1 MEKNKSSREI
11 VTKRIT
17 EMILTGQLKPDDQL
31 PPERELAESMG
42 ISRNL
47 CADIIKEL
55 EKKGLLVV
63 VPRQGVFVNDFRK
76 NGNIHTLEAL
86 MKADF
91 ELQPK
96 EIASIVEYKCGI
108 ETLACKRVI
117 QNASDEEITRLGKF
131 LDNILEAD
139 SPKKAALCA
148 YEYYHELAVLSGNTI
163 VPMLTAGF
171 KKVTVGLWTRYAQNY
186 GTQQLYK
193 SLAEVYFYI
202 NKRDFDGAIRQ
213 ISQSTTDTISG
224 DYSIYKQFPH

>member
-1 MEKNKSSREI
+1 MEKKKSSREI

-42 ISRNL
+42 ISRNM

-96 EIASIVEYKCGI
+96 EIASIIEYKWGI

-117 QNASDEEITRLGKF
+117 QNATDEEIERLGKF
-131 LDNILEAD
+131 LDNILEVD

-148 YEYYHELAVLSGNTI
+148 YDYYHELAVLSGNTI

-224 DYSIYKQFPH
+224 DHSIYKQFT

>member
-96 EIASIVEYKCGI
+96 EIASIIEYKWGI
-108 ETLACKRVI
+108 ETLTCKRVI
-117 QNASDEEITRLGKF
+117 QNATDEEIERLGKF

-139 SPKKAALCA
+139 SPNKAALCA

-202 NKRDFDGAIRQ
+202 NKRDFDGVIRQ